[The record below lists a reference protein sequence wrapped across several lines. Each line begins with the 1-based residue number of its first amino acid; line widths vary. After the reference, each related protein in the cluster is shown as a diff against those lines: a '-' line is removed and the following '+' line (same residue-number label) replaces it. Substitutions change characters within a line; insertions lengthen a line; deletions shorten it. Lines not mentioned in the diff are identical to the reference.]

1 MLTADKD
8 LLLAWSE
15 LKPLLKQ
22 YHLLSPLP
30 LSLPPP
36 TPQLLQEGCRQTYPL
51 LHSLFLFLIHT
62 YINSVTAFCG

>member
-15 LKPLLKQ
+15 LKQ
-22 YHLLSPLP
+22 YHLLSPLA

-36 TPQLLQEGCRQTYPL
+36 TPQQLQEGCRQTYPL

-62 YINSVTAFCG
+62 YQ